1 MMDHPNGMGSAQGMP
16 EPLTAEQQENIHM
29 LSAGVQLTILAVL
42 IAAFVYGYY
51 ERQRRRRIAAENGG
65 FPARTGTMRTG
76 LFECIG
82 TPSVCFPASF
92 FTPILAAFN
101 RAEVDGRDCH
111 ACDALW
117 AMKTPI
123 TQYHTR
129 QSIRAKY
136 DLEEAPC
143 TDCLQVVCCT
153 PCAVGQDTIELERRT
168 AIPAPAARPAA
179 PPAYAQTVVVETSV
193 PMAPVTH
200 GEYEKVPAQCQV

>member
-1 MMDHPNGMGSAQGMP
+1 MMHGMGSAQGMP
-16 EPLTAEQQENIHM
+16 ELTQEQQENIHM
-29 LSAGVQLTILAVL
+29 LSAGVQLTILALL

-76 LFECIG
+76 LFECIA

-143 TDCLQVVCCT
+143 TDCLQTVCCT
-153 PCAVGQDTIELERRT
+153 PCAVGQDTLELERRT
-168 AIPAPAARPAA
+168 TMPAPAPRPAA

-193 PMAPVTH
+193 PMAPVTN

>member
-1 MMDHPNGMGSAQGMP
+1 MGMHHKDHHNGHHMMHGMGSAQGMP
-16 EPLTAEQQENIHM
+16 ELTQEQQENIHM
-29 LSAGVQLTILAVL
+29 LSAGVQLTILALL

-76 LFECIG
+76 LFECIA

-111 ACDALW
+111 ACDVLW

-143 TDCLQVVCCT
+143 TDCLQTVCCI
-153 PCAVGQDTIELERRT
+153 PCVVAQDTLELEHRAAMQPPQFHQAVT
-168 AIPAPAARPAA
+168 VSIPMEPAMGAPA
-179 PPAYAQTVVVETSV
+179 
-193 PMAPVTH
+193 M
-200 GEYEKVPAQCQV
+200 